1 MKKLW
6 GLGIAVIMA
15 LPVMAYGGGL
25 ETGFI
30 AFLDDTLD
38 SVIVGDT
45 CAADQGDTILI
56 PVYLRNPVHTI
67 EGFEVRLFCGNPYDP
82 YIINYGYADGET
94 AWIDTTGS
102 CASYFEYFQATGDYN
117 NHTWVKVVGIA
128 DMYTQPDTPPPLY
141 PSDTA
146 RLLFKVVVVVDSP
159 VISPDTTYD
168 TLAHI
173 HLDFTET
180 RLSDTSGLCLY
191 YPGLRDGHLQI
202 GGWWFTRGDANND
215 GDVNIVDAAYLLNH
229 FLPVPVFDCLDAA
242 DFDDNGSIN
251 VVDASFLLSH
261 LLPSPNLPP
270 PNYPNCGVDPTP
282 DNLMCCTYPPCWW
295 FKAENQ
301 NSKKEGSS
309 R

>member
-6 GLGIAVIMA
+6 GLGMILMVA
-15 LPVMAYGGGL
+15 LPIMAYGGEL
-25 ETGFI
+25 ETSFI

-45 CAADQGDTILI
+45 CAFNEGDTVLI
-56 PVYLRNPVHTI
+56 PIYLRNPVHTI
-67 EGFEVRLFCGNPYDP
+67 EGFEVKLTCTNPWDP

-102 CASYFEYFQATGDYN
+102 CASHFEYFKATGDYSY
-117 NHTWVKVVGIA
+117 HTWVKIVGIA
-128 DMYTQPDTPPPLY
+128 DMATQPDTPPPLY

-173 HLDFTET
+173 HLDFTQT
-180 RLSDTSGLCLY
+180 RLSDTTGLYLY

-202 GGWWFTRGDANND
+202 GGWWFIRGDANGD
-215 GDVNIVDAAYLLNH
+215 GNVNIADAVYLLQH
-229 FLPVPVFDCLDAA
+229 LTPAPSFFCLDAA
-242 DFDDNGSIN
+242 DCNDNGAIN
-251 VVDASFLLSH
+251 VTDAVYLKNH
-261 LLPSPNLPP
+261 ITPAPNLPE

-282 DNLMCCTYPPCWW
+282 DDIGCCTYSPCWW
-295 FKAENQ
+295 FRGT
-301 NSKKEGSS
+301 EGEE
-309 R
+309 

>member
-6 GLGIAVIMA
+6 GLGIALMVV
-15 LPVMAYGGGL
+15 LPITAYGGGL

-45 CAADQGDTILI
+45 CAADQGDTVLI

-67 EGFEVRLFCGNPYDP
+67 EGFEVKLFCGNPYDP
-82 YIINYGYADGET
+82 YIIDYGYADGET

-102 CASYFEYFQATGDYN
+102 CARYFEYFQATGDYN
-117 NHTWVKVVGIA
+117 NHTWVKIVGIA

-173 HLDFTET
+173 HLDIVET
-180 RLSDTSGLCLY
+180 RLSDTTGLHLY
-191 YPGLRDGHLQI
+191 YPGRRDGHLQI
-202 GGWWFTRGDANND
+202 GGWWFTRGDAD
-215 GDVNIVDAAYLLNH
+215 GNGFVEVSDVSYILYHLFPMPYGNCVDAM
-229 FLPVPVFDCLDAA
+229 DC
-242 DFDDNGSIN
+242 DDDGEVMVSDG
-251 VVDASFLLSH
+251 VYLLSH
-261 LLPSPNLPP
+261 IFPAPALPE
-270 PNYPNCGVDPTP
+270 PNYPNMGPDPTP
-282 DNLMCCTYPPCWW
+282 DDIGCCTYPPAWW
-295 FKAENQ
+295 FKKGE
-301 NSKKEGSS
+301 
-309 R
+309 

>member
-6 GLGIAVIMA
+6 GLGIAVIMV

-45 CAADQGDTILI
+45 CAADQGDTVLI
-56 PVYLRNPVHTI
+56 PVYLKNPVHTI
-67 EGFEVRLFCGNPYDP
+67 EGFEVKLFCGNPYDP
-82 YIINYGYADGET
+82 YIIDYGYADGET

-117 NHTWVKVVGIA
+117 NHTWVKIVGIA

-173 HLDFTET
+173 HLDIIET
-180 RLSDTSGLCLY
+180 RLSDTTGLHLY
-191 YPGLRDGHLQI
+191 YPGRRDGHLQI
-202 GGWWFTRGDANND
+202 GGWWFTRGDTDANGGVNVS
-215 GDVNIVDAAYLLNH
+215 DVIFLLLHLFPPRFSCN
-229 FLPVPVFDCLDAA
+229 DAA
-242 DFDDNGSIN
+242 DANDDGSIN
-251 VVDASFLLSH
+251 VSDAVFLLGH
-261 LLPSPNLPP
+261 MFPPTLPE
-270 PNYPNCGVDPTP
+270 PNYPNMGPDPTP
-282 DNLMCCTYPPCWW
+282 DDIGCCTYPPAWW
-295 FKAENQ
+295 FRKGE
-301 NSKKEGSS
+301 
-309 R
+309 